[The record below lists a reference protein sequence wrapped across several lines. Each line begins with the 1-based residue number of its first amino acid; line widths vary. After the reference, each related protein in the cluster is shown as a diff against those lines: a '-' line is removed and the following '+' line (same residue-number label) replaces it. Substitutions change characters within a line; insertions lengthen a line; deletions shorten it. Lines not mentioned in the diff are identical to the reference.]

1 MTCQRP
7 GTAWSKDVDKQ
18 AAYLQEIHKCY
29 PGLEA
34 HATRLIETGEFNDA
48 FILDDRF
55 VFRFPRSP
63 EGVDRLSVEI
73 EVLRAIRG
81 HVCVP
86 VPNPIFVGADR
97 QAVGTAFMGYHMLP
111 GVPLRNCLDAFKADN
126 AHPRLATQLARFLR
140 ELHSFPVQASG
151 LELPAHDRVRPEAL
165 PGLYQIIRASLY
177 THMRA
182 DARDL
187 IADQFHSYLDDPASH
202 RYQQVLRHGDLGPG
216 NVLVMPETHEI
227 GGVIDFGSTGLDDPA
242 LDLGVVSFWG
252 ASLLGSAFVE
262 RLYDS
267 YAVTERLLNRIRFF
281 AMLSALMVA
290 LEGLEKGDRQAFAF
304 GLAKYA

>member
-1 MTCQRP
+1 
-7 GTAWSKDVDKQ
+7 
-18 AAYLQEIHKCY
+18 
-29 PGLEA
+29 
-34 HATRLIETGEFNDA
+34 LIETGEFNDA
-48 FILDDRF
+48 LILDDRF

-63 EGVDRLSVEI
+63 EGIDRLSVEI
-73 EVLRAIRG
+73 KVLRAIRG

-86 VPNPIFVGADR
+86 VPNPIFTSADR
-97 QAVGTAFMGYHMLP
+97 QAVGTAFMGYQMLP
-111 GVPLRNCLDAFKADN
+111 GVPLRNCLRAFKAN
-126 AHPRLATQLARFLR
+126 NTYPRLATQLAHFLR
-140 ELHSFPVQASG
+140 ELHTFPVQASG
-151 LELPAHDRVRPEAL
+151 LELPAHDRARPEAL
-165 PGLYQIIRASLY
+165 PGLYQAVRACLY
-177 THMRA
+177 PHMRA

-227 GGVIDFGSTGLDDPA
+227 SGVIDFGSTGLDDPA

-262 RLYDS
+262 RLYQG

-281 AMLSALMVA
+281 EMLCALTVA
-290 LEGLEKGDRQAFAF
+290 LEGLEKGDRQAFVF
-304 GLAKYA
+304 GLAKYV